1 MRCIVRLLRVLLA
14 ISVTA
19 APGCGRLFSL
29 SSSRASRTSDRW
41 TAGSLHAV
49 TTKRQESTNR
59 HRRRRTWKW
68 LESRLVR
75 FCGTCLEFAPL
86 LSSSGSWR
94 KSCLGSARVFLA
106 KPSHEEP
113 DDDGNS
119 AQCGAPRNRRAGDL

>member
-14 ISVTA
+14 FSVTA

-29 SSSRASRTSDRW
+29 SSSLASRTPDRW
-41 TAGSLHAV
+41 TARSLRAV
-49 TTKRQESTNR
+49 TTKRQDSANR
-59 HRRRRTWKW
+59 HGRRRTWKW
-68 LESRLVR
+68 LEGGLVR
-75 FCGTCLEFAPL
+75 FCGTRLEFASL
-86 LSSSGSWR
+86 LSSSRSGR

-106 KPSHEEP
+106 KPPHEEP